1 MRFAV
6 VCIDLY
12 DDHVS
17 YRDAGMHIELAYQLA
32 AELRNDR
39 IEEGFCEIERAPGYR
54 HMMRFNDEIS
64 IEIRKSEVM
73 N

>member
-1 MRFAV
+1 MRY
-6 VCIDLY
+6 CIVLTDLY

-54 HMMRFNDEIS
+54 HMKRFDDELS
-64 IEIRKSEVM
+64 IEIRQSEVL